1 MDSKQTKKNMLEKAF
16 NMLHAQSETD
26 SDDNQCLDNVPNVNV
41 IGGYKQKHPLKF
53 VLGDRDETGID
64 ELNTNTTNAW
74 HLLKNRPSIF
84 NQVNRMIKA
93 TALKSEADVNALM
106 TEFSKESEF
115 PRVAAYLLPAV
126 GITECF
132 ESYVQFSK
140 DQKRVDLLRNY
151 LLDQVRSNVS
161 NQRADYARVKKIVRA
176 LVMRNLAG
184 NSSNFEDL
192 EKVLDVKH
200 LDYIQKMYETLG
212 IPYKENVSFTMIELI
227 WSYWM
232 EEGMLAQ
239 SMYTI
244 SRRFQNIRNGDRDPL
259 ANFAIDPLRSAGDL
273 LWGYIQDTPN
283 RLTVQRRSYEY
294 ENHYGLRLFGSA
306 IPRVASA
313 DSRSKFIGA
322 FNNLLVKC
330 GVFYRQT
337 DNLTVNADAFPV
349 LNALQELHIILAE
362 GANNQ
367 YGNLP
372 TESRIEMIVEQYILS
387 RPEIRDFL
395 NSRVMVPYKEEWM
408 GRVDALKKLQRWDST
423 GITNYYE
430 LANFGEMLLLSIRLV
445 NWTDINSSETAGT
458 WAKYF
463 RNEIQKYIFNYRGVT
478 GVDLSSESSSTAEE
492 RNTIPGILIQR
503 RVGKEL

>member
-1 MDSKQTKKNMLEKAF
+1 MDHKETKQPKLETPYRVAQAKAE
-16 NMLHAQSETD
+16 SESGDDRSLD
-26 SDDNQCLDNVPNVNV
+26 SIPKVNV
-41 IGGYKQKHPLKF
+41 IGGYQQKHPVKF
-53 VLGDRDETGID
+53 VLADRDEAGIN
-64 ELNTNTTNAW
+64 ELNTNTTNTW
-74 HLLKNRPSIF
+74 HLLKNRPSIISQL
-84 NQVNRMIKA
+84 NQMISL
-93 TALKSEADVNALM
+93 TALKGESDVTRLM
-106 TEFSKESEF
+106 DRLKKEPEFSTMSPYLFASAGITGTFNTAAEF
-115 PRVAAYLLPAV
+115 YKNQDAVKKLEAYLH
-126 GITECF
+126 E
-132 ESYVQFSK
+132 
-140 DQKRVDLLRNY
+140 
-151 LLDQVRSNVS
+151 QVRYNLS
-161 NQRADYARVKKIVRA
+161 NQRADYARVKKITRA
-176 LVMRNLAG
+176 LVSRNLAG
-184 NSSNFEDL
+184 HSGTFDEL
-192 EKVLDVKH
+192 ERVLDASH
-200 LDYIQKMYETLG
+200 LDYIENMYAALG
-212 IPYKENVSFTMIELI
+212 LTYSADMPITMVELI

-239 SMYTI
+239 SMYVI

-294 ENHYGLRLFGSA
+294 ENHYGLRLFGPA

-330 GVFYRQT
+330 GVYFRQT
-337 DNLTVNADAFPV
+337 DNLTIQADAFPV
-349 LNALQELHIILAE
+349 LNALQELHLILAE

-387 RPEIRDFL
+387 RPEIREFL

-408 GRVDALKKLQRWDST
+408 GRVDALKKLQRWDPT

-430 LANFGEMLLLSIRLV
+430 LATFGEMLLLSIRLIS
-445 NWTDINSSETAGT
+445 WSDINSSETAGM

-463 RNEIQKYIFNYRGVT
+463 RNEIQKYIFNYRAVT

-503 RVGKEL
+503 RMSKGG